1 MQDAPNPS
9 QDGQEDLEPVQG
21 PRRTGNNLPLQ
32 LTSFVGREREIAE
45 VETLLS
51 EHRLLTLTDPGGSG
65 KTRLAL
71 AVASGTVERLDDGGW
86 LVELA
91 PLTDPAL
98 VFQAVASVLGVQET
112 PGSSLVDTLVGYL
125 EPRCTL
131 IVLDN
136 CEHLVDSCASLAE
149 ALLRRVPNLW
159 ILATS
164 REGLGVAGETLFA
177 VPPLTL
183 PDPHRVPAVDGLPRY
198 EASGLSVERARAV
211 RPDSCRSATASG
223 A

>member
-1 MQDAPNPS
+1 MRQNPS
-9 QDGQEDLEPVQG
+9 QDGQEDLEPVRG

-32 LTSFVGREREIAE
+32 LTSFVGREREMAE

-51 EHRLLTLTDPGGSG
+51 EHRLLTLTGPGGSG

-71 AVASGTVERLDDGGW
+71 AVASGTVEGFKDGVW

-125 EPRCTL
+125 EPRRIL
-131 IVLDN
+131 LVLDN
-136 CEHLVDSCASLAE
+136 CEHLVDACASLAE
-149 ALLRRVPNLW
+149 ALLRRRSP
-159 ILATS
+159 TS
-164 REGLGVAGETLFA
+164 GYWPRAG
-177 VPPLTL
+177 
-183 PDPHRVPAVDGLPRY
+183 R
-198 EASGLSVERARAV
+198 ASGWRARRSSLS
-211 RPDSCRSATASG
+211 RPSPCLTRTVCLPSTA
-223 A
+223 